1 MEATDAGNL
10 LPKRRE
16 SRRLSLASNVSDIFA
31 DAAERADILDKA
43 QLQPQVASSVQALLD
58 SLESLAEAASQLIL
72 ASEVEEAVQLL
83 EQAFADVESDD
94 QMDEVALARV
104 GVQVL
109 LCAGLSQAARHAE
122 ALDVAQNA
130 SEAADFVVSELYE
143 KARRPSTDSDK
154 GDQVS
159 RTMLERAVEIA
170 VQARQCQAVELE
182 YTGPRDASKMEFWE
196 RLRQLHEQSLSLAQA
211 LPHHSSVR
219 LRAAQAKR
227 EWQIRAAEAT
237 LPKAP
242 LASSSSGQ
250 NSSLQVWRSI
260 LGPPPKCAIRRSDA
274 GAGLPKHQ
282 RMHLG
287 IPPPVDLEFERLR
300 RRGNVGE
307 SRPGTME
314 TLSSASLAS
323 TDKGLEE
330 SSSAPQLGSWSPS
343 DTCSSMGGKPS
354 SRHPLPAGDLYVCT
368 SPRRTQLPRTPN
380 WASTRRVP
388 VLFSVQGTKG
398 KASWALRSSKKKNRD
413 VNDDKRMNAFE
424 DWRKNGSGP
433 KMRLI
438 DQVLQ
443 TDSGIQ
449 HFQENLKSQSYRFKN
464 FWLKDMVTEDD
475 LFSDRTF
482 FSSEGLRVLKKNPQR
497 QQRATSPIKSKA
509 KQLFQ
514 HYDVPCPNISDLSGL
529 HSEVKGYSELL
540 ERSQEKAS
548 SLGVQ
553 TYVRKGGRRMSINQ
567 FDALKDILTKHRR
580 MGVAGIS
587 SNSPSNF
594 R

>member
-1 MEATDAGNL
+1 
-10 LPKRRE
+10 
-16 SRRLSLASNVSDIFA
+16 
-31 DAAERADILDKA
+31 
-43 QLQPQVASSVQALLD
+43 
-58 SLESLAEAASQLIL
+58 
-72 ASEVEEAVQLL
+72 
-83 EQAFADVESDD
+83 
-94 QMDEVALARV
+94 
-104 GVQVL
+104 
-109 LCAGLSQAARHAE
+109 
-122 ALDVAQNA
+122 
-130 SEAADFVVSELYE
+130 
-143 KARRPSTDSDK
+143 
-154 GDQVS
+154 
-159 RTMLERAVEIA
+159 
-170 VQARQCQAVELE
+170 
-182 YTGPRDASKMEFWE
+182 
-196 RLRQLHEQSLSLAQA
+196 
-211 LPHHSSVR
+211 
-219 LRAAQAKR
+219 
-227 EWQIRAAEAT
+227 
-237 LPKAP
+237 
-242 LASSSSGQ
+242 
-250 NSSLQVWRSI
+250 
-260 LGPPPKCAIRRSDA
+260 
-274 GAGLPKHQ
+274 
-282 RMHLG
+282 
-287 IPPPVDLEFERLR
+287 
-300 RRGNVGE
+300 
-307 SRPGTME
+307 
-314 TLSSASLAS
+314 
-323 TDKGLEE
+323 
-330 SSSAPQLGSWSPS
+330 
-343 DTCSSMGGKPS
+343 
-354 SRHPLPAGDLYVCT
+354 
-368 SPRRTQLPRTPN
+368 
-380 WASTRRVP
+380 
-388 VLFSVQGTKG
+388 VQGTKG

-464 FWLKDMVTEDD
+464 FWLKDMVTEDE

-514 HYDVPCPNISDLSGL
+514 HYDIPCPNISDLSGL

-580 MGVAGIS
+580 MGVAGIT

>member
-1 MEATDAGNL
+1 
-10 LPKRRE
+10 
-16 SRRLSLASNVSDIFA
+16 
-31 DAAERADILDKA
+31 
-43 QLQPQVASSVQALLD
+43 
-58 SLESLAEAASQLIL
+58 
-72 ASEVEEAVQLL
+72 AVQLL
-83 EQAFADVESDD
+83 EQAFSKVEADD
-94 QMDEVALARV
+94 QLDEVALARV

-122 ALDVAQNA
+122 ALDVAQCA

-143 KARRPSTDSDK
+143 KARRPSSDSDK
-154 GDQVS
+154 GGCVS
-159 RTMLERAVEIA
+159 RALLQRAVEIS
-170 VQARQCQAVELE
+170 VQARQCQALELE
-182 YTGPRDASKMEFWE
+182 FMGPRDIDMMEFWDSLR
-196 RLRQLHEQSLSLAQA
+196 RLHQQSLSLAEA
-211 LPHHSSVR
+211 LPHHSVVR

-242 LASSSSGQ
+242 LASSSLGQ
-250 NSSLQVWRSI
+250 NSSLQVWRSL
-260 LGPPPKCAIRRSDA
+260 LGPPPKCAVRRSDA

-287 IPPPVDLEFERLR
+287 IPPPVDMDFERR
-300 RRGNVGE
+300 RRANAAE
-307 SRPGTME
+307 RRPGSME
-314 TLSSASLAS
+314 TLSSTSLSSFASVN
-323 TDKGLEE
+323 KGLDE
-330 SSSAPQLGSWSPS
+330 SSSAPQLGGWSPS
-343 DTCSSMGGKPS
+343 DTGSSLGVKPW

-443 TDSGIQ
+443 TENGIQ
-449 HFQENLKSQSYRFKN
+449 HFQENLKTQSYRFKN

-475 LFSDRTF
+475 LYSDRTF
-482 FSSEGLRVLKKNPQR
+482 FCSEGLRVLKRNPQR
-497 QQRATSPIKSKA
+497 QPRAMSPIKPKA

-514 HYDVPCPNISDLSGL
+514 HYDVQCPSISDLSGL

-540 ERSQEKAS
+540 EKSQETAT
-548 SLGVQ
+548 SLGSLP
-553 TYVRKGGRRMSINQ
+553 YFKRGGRRMSFGQ
-567 FDALKDILTKHRR
+567 FDALKEILTKHRR

-587 SNSPSNF
+587 SNSPGNF

>member
-1 MEATDAGNL
+1 
-10 LPKRRE
+10 
-16 SRRLSLASNVSDIFA
+16 
-31 DAAERADILDKA
+31 
-43 QLQPQVASSVQALLD
+43 
-58 SLESLAEAASQLIL
+58 
-72 ASEVEEAVQLL
+72 
-83 EQAFADVESDD
+83 
-94 QMDEVALARV
+94 
-104 GVQVL
+104 
-109 LCAGLSQAARHAE
+109 
-122 ALDVAQNA
+122 
-130 SEAADFVVSELYE
+130 
-143 KARRPSTDSDK
+143 
-154 GDQVS
+154 
-159 RTMLERAVEIA
+159 
-170 VQARQCQAVELE
+170 
-182 YTGPRDASKMEFWE
+182 
-196 RLRQLHEQSLSLAQA
+196 
-211 LPHHSSVR
+211 
-219 LRAAQAKR
+219 
-227 EWQIRAAEAT
+227 
-237 LPKAP
+237 
-242 LASSSSGQ
+242 
-250 NSSLQVWRSI
+250 
-260 LGPPPKCAIRRSDA
+260 
-274 GAGLPKHQ
+274 
-282 RMHLG
+282 

-307 SRPGTME
+307 SRPGSME
-314 TLSSASLAS
+314 TLSSASLTS
-323 TDKGLEE
+323 TDKGLGE
-330 SSSAPQLGSWSPS
+330 SASAPELGSWSPS
-343 DTCSSMGGKPS
+343 DTCSSMGVKPWS
-354 SRHPLPAGDLYVCT
+354 KHPLPAGDLYVCT
-368 SPRRTQLPRTPN
+368 SPRRAQLPRTPN

-464 FWLKDMVTEDD
+464 FWLKDMVTEDE

-514 HYDVPCPNISDLSGL
+514 HYDIPCPNISDLSGL

-580 MGVAGIS
+580 MGVAGIT